1 MSTENTVVQGDCI
14 QWLNQQE
21 QGCVDMVFADPP
33 FNIGFKYDVY
43 EDRKGYD
50 EYYEWTH
57 DWIAGCER
65 ILAPTGAFWVAIGTE
80 YAAEVR
86 MIGRKLGLTLRNW
99 VIWHYTFGQNTKAKF
114 ARAHTHLFYFTKS
127 PTEFTFNR
135 EAVAVLSD
143 RQKEYND
150 KRAASLGRMPFD
162 VWTEFPRVCGTFGE
176 RKGWHPCQ
184 MPEALLARIVRACS
198 NVGDLVFDPFA
209 GSGTTLVV
217 AKKLGRRYLGTEL
230 SEDYAT
236 NVIERL
242 NETDAPD
249 PDARWPKWH
258 EQELASLYM
267 ENGLDCRRYVEKPYL
282 WSVFAEQFNH
292 RVEAGGSQVQY
303 DAAEVWD
310 RLEQLR
316 RDNQLGRIRM
326 HMPVEMTG
334 TYPVP
339 DTTAK
344 GKWAGRKKTPK
355 KPGRKP
361 RRKKQTPEPGLFGES
376 GE

>member
-1 MSTENTVVQGDCI
+1 MPAENTLVQGDCI
-14 QWLNQQE
+14 EWLNRQE
-21 QGCVDMVFADPP
+21 EGFVDLVFADPP
-33 FNIGFKYDVY
+33 FNIGYKYDVY
-43 EDRKGYD
+43 EDRKGYQ
-50 EYYEWTH
+50 EYYDWTH
-57 DWIAGCER
+57 EWMAACER
-65 ILAPTGAFWVAIGTE
+65 VLKPTGAFWVAIGAE

-86 MIGRKLGLTLRNW
+86 MIGRQLGLTLRNW
-99 VIWHYTFGQNTKAKF
+99 VMWHYTFGQNAKAKF

-127 PTEFTFNR
+127 PTDFTFNR

-198 NVGDLVFDPFA
+198 NRDELVLDPFA

-236 NVIERL
+236 NVRERL
-242 NETDAPD
+242 TETDAPD
-249 PDARWPKWH
+249 PDARWVSWH
-258 EQELASLYM
+258 EQELSSLYL
-267 ENGLDCRRYVEKPYL
+267 ENSLDSRQYVQKPYL
-282 WSVFAEQFNH
+282 WSVFVEQFNH
-292 RVEAGGSQVQY
+292 RVAAGGSDVVY
-303 DAAEVWD
+303 PPEEVWGK
-310 RLEQLR
+310 LEELR
-316 RDNQLGRIRM
+316 TNAQLGRVRV
-326 HMPVEMTG
+326 HVPTDTAGEYPMP
-334 TYPVP
+334 
-339 DTTAK
+339 DLSAK
-344 GKWAGRKKTPK
+344 GKWAGGSGKRKAK
-355 KPGRKP
+355 KRGRP
-361 RRKKQTPEPGLFGES
+361 SRKSAAEENLFSGS

>member
-1 MSTENTVVQGDCI
+1 MSAENTVVQGDCI
-14 QWLNQQE
+14 EWLNAQQE
-21 QGCVDMVFADPP
+21 GFADLVFADPP
-33 FNIGFKYDVY
+33 FNIGYKYDVY

-50 EYYEWTH
+50 EYYQWTH
-57 DWIAGCER
+57 DWMAGCER
-65 ILAPTGAFWVAIGTE
+65 ILAPTGAFWVAIGAE

-135 EAVAVLSD
+135 EAIAVLSD

-184 MPEALLARIVRACS
+184 MPEALLARIVRGCS
-198 NVGDLVFDPFA
+198 HVGDLVFDPFA

-230 SEDYAT
+230 SEDYAA
-236 NVIERL
+236 NVSERL
-242 NETDAPD
+242 DEADSPD
-249 PDARWPKWH
+249 PNARWPRWH

-267 ENGLDCRRYVEKPYL
+267 ENGLDSQRYTRKPYL
-282 WSVFAEQFNH
+282 WSVFVEQFNH
-292 RVEAGGSQVQY
+292 RVDAGGSDVRY
-303 DAAEVWD
+303 APEEVWEK
-310 RLEQLR
+310 LEGLR
-316 RDNQLGRIRM
+316 IGDKLGRVRM
-326 HMPVEMTG
+326 HVSSETKVG
-334 TYPVP
+334 YPMP
-339 DTTAK
+339 DTAAK
-344 GKWAGRKKTPK
+344 GKWAGGKGPEK
-355 KPGRKP
+355 KPGRKR
-361 RRKKQTPEPGLFGES
+361 RRKPAREPDLFGGS
-376 GE
+376 DG